1 MPIPQLSETTL
12 RRQATAKSFE
22 RGEDYYQSGA
32 VSRLQRRGN
41 TLHSEVE
48 GSEVEPYVVCLTFD
62 DSGVTDADC
71 NCAYSFEGWCKH
83 IVATALVCVHEPEL
97 IEERPPLES
106 LLERLDL
113 PQTRDLVQEL
123 VAEQPRL
130 METVDDYVQRLAEPT
145 PPQQPAAAPPR
156 RTLVDPAPYRRA
168 VQQILRGA
176 VRDWE
181 SGRDDDSISYELQAV
196 IAKAQDF
203 TAHGDAPNALVALEA
218 ITGACVDHWE
228 EVAEYGA
235 ESNDMVA
242 ALDQAWTEAIL
253 STEWAPKEKTALQQH
268 LTGWQEELG
277 GSFAMSLE
285 ALRQGW
291 DYPPLQRVL
300 QGHITE
306 SGAWDREAPD
316 YADDLARIRLK
327 ILDRQQRHQEYL
339 HLAEAESQ
347 SEPYLT
353 MLARLGRVEAAME
366 AAKTHLDS
374 LEAAFAL
381 ARALR
386 EKEAL
391 APALAIAQTGL
402 SLPGQPHRQYEL
414 AVWTSE
420 LAEGLGEGQAALAAR
435 VAAFKAQPAMGDY
448 QKALELAGAAA
459 SAVRAELLQVL
470 RQHQGW
476 NSNPAKVDIFLQ
488 EGLLDEAI
496 AAVKDLGY
504 YQADLVKRVMAAA
517 LNQRP
522 DWVIENAV
530 HRAEE
535 IMDAARANAY
545 HHAVEWLQQARAAYL
560 ASGQPAA
567 WQAYRTRLMQLH
579 ARKYKLVGMLK
590 QRDLA

>member
-1 MPIPQLSETTL
+1 MSIPHLSETTL
-12 RRQATAKSFE
+12 RRQATAQSFQ
-22 RGEDYYQSGA
+22 RGESYYQAGA
-32 VSRLQRRGN
+32 VGHLQQRGN
-41 TLHSEVE
+41 TLQAEVE
-48 GSEVEPYVVCLTFD
+48 GSEVEPYTVCLTFD
-62 DSGVTDADC
+62 DSGLTSADC
-71 NCAYSFEGWCKH
+71 SCDYSFEGWCKH
-83 IVATALVCVHEPEL
+83 IVATALACLRQPEL
-97 IEERPPLES
+97 IEERPTLEA

-123 VAEQPRL
+123 IAEQPRL
-130 METVDDYVQRLAEPT
+130 MEIVDDCVRRLAEPT
-145 PPQQPAAAPPR
+145 PSPQPAAPQR
-156 RTLVDPAPYRRA
+156 RTQVDPASYRRA

-181 SGRDDDSISYELQAV
+181 SGRDDDSIQYDLQAL

-203 TAHGDAPNALVALEA
+203 TEHGDSPNALVALEA
-218 ITGACVDHWE
+218 ITRACVDHWD

-235 ESNDMVA
+235 ESNDVVA

-253 STEWAPKEKTALQQH
+253 STDLAPKEKAALRQH
-268 LTGWQEELG
+268 LTSWQEELG

-306 SGAWDREAPD
+306 LGAWDREAPD

-347 SEPYLT
+347 SEQYLT
-353 MLARLGRVEAAME
+353 MLARLDRVEDAMKAAE
-366 AAKTHLDS
+366 THLVS
-374 LEAAFAL
+374 LETAFAL

-386 EKEAL
+386 EQGAL
-391 APALAIAQTGL
+391 TQALAIAQTGL
-402 SLPGQPHRQYEL
+402 NLSGPSHRQYEL
-414 AVWTSE
+414 AVWASE
-420 LAEGLGEGQAALAAR
+420 LAEGLGDGQAALAAR
-435 VAAFKAQPAMGDY
+435 IAAFKAQPSLGDY
-448 QKALELAGAAA
+448 QKALDLAGADGATMR
-459 SAVRAELLQVL
+459 VELLQIL

-476 NSNPAKVDIFLQ
+476 DSHPAKVDIFLQ
-488 EGLLDEAI
+488 EGLLDDAI

-517 LNQRP
+517 LNERP
-522 DWVIENAV
+522 DWVIENAAR
-530 HRAEE
+530 RAEE
-535 IMDAARANAY
+535 IMDAARSNAY

-560 ASGQPAA
+560 AAGRQVA
-567 WQAYRTRLMQLH
+567 WQAYRNRLIELH

>member
-1 MPIPQLSETTL
+1 
-12 RRQATAKSFE
+12 
-22 RGEDYYQSGA
+22 
-32 VSRLQRRGN
+32 
-41 TLHSEVE
+41 
-48 GSEVEPYVVCLTFD
+48 
-62 DSGVTDADC
+62 
-71 NCAYSFEGWCKH
+71 
-83 IVATALVCVHEPEL
+83 
-97 IEERPPLES
+97 
-106 LLERLDL
+106 
-113 PQTRDLVQEL
+113 
-123 VAEQPRL
+123 
-130 METVDDYVQRLAEPT
+130 
-145 PPQQPAAAPPR
+145 
-156 RTLVDPAPYRRA
+156 

-181 SGRDDDSISYELQAV
+181 SGQDDNLISYELQAL

-203 TAHGDAPNALVALEA
+203 TEHGDGPNALVALEA
-218 ITGACVDHWE
+218 ITHACVDHWE

-235 ESNDMVA
+235 ESNDVVA
-242 ALDQAWTEAIL
+242 DLNQAWTEAIL
-253 STEWAPKEKTALQQH
+253 STDLAPKEKAAFQQH
-268 LTGWQEELG
+268 LTGWQDELG

-291 DYPPLQRVL
+291 DYPPLQRVF

-306 SGAWDREAPD
+306 SGAWDGEAPD

-327 ILDRQQRHQEYL
+327 ILDRQQRYQEYL

-386 EKEAL
+386 EQGVGAQ
-391 APALAIAQTGL
+391 ALAIAQSGFN
-402 SLPGQPHRQYEL
+402 LPGQPHRHYEL
-414 AVWTSE
+414 AVWTSD

-435 VAAFKAQPAMGDY
+435 IAAFKAQPVLGDY

-459 SAVRAELLQVL
+459 STVRTELLQLL
-470 RQHQGW
+470 RQYQGW
-476 NSNPAKVDIFLQ
+476 DSNPAKVDIFLQ
-488 EGLLDEAI
+488 EGLLDDAI

-504 YQADLVKRVMAAA
+504 YQADLVKQVMAAV

-522 DWVIENAV
+522 DWVIENASR
-530 HRAEE
+530 RAEA
-535 IMDAARANAY
+535 IMNASKANAY

-560 ASGQPAA
+560 ASGRQAA
-567 WQAYRTRLMQLH
+567 WHAYRTRLMEQH
-579 ARKYKLVGMLK
+579 GRKYKLVGMLK

>member
-1 MPIPQLSETTL
+1 MSIPHLSETTL
-12 RRQATAKSFE
+12 RRQATAQSFQ
-22 RGEDYYQSGA
+22 RGEAYFQSGA
-32 VSRLQRRGN
+32 VGHLQQRGN
-41 TLHSEVE
+41 TLQAEVE
-48 GSEVEPYVVCLTFD
+48 GSEVEPYTVCLTFD

-71 NCAYSFEGWCKH
+71 SCPYDFGGWCKH
-83 IVATALVCVHEPEL
+83 IVATALACLREPES
-97 IEERPPLES
+97 IEERPTLES

-113 PQTRDLVQEL
+113 PQARDLVQEL
-123 VAEQPRL
+123 IAEQPRL
-130 METVDDYVQRLAEPT
+130 MEIVDDYVQRLAEPT
-145 PPQQPAAAPPR
+145 PSQQPATPTR
-156 RTLVDPAPYRRA
+156 RSQVDPASYRRA

-181 SGRDDDSISYELQAV
+181 SGQDDDSISYELQAL

-203 TAHGDAPNALVALEA
+203 TEHGDGPNALVALEA
-218 ITGACVDHWE
+218 ITGACADHWD

-235 ESNDMVA
+235 DSDEVVA
-242 ALDQAWTEAIL
+242 DLNQAWTEAIL
-253 STEWAPKEKTALQQH
+253 STDLAPKEKAALQQH
-268 LTGWQEELG
+268 LTDWQDELG

-291 DYPPLQRVL
+291 DYPPLQRVF

-306 SGAWDREAPD
+306 SGAWDGEAPD

-327 ILDRQQRHQEYL
+327 ILDRQQRYQEYL

-347 SEPYLT
+347 SEQYLT

-366 AAKTHLDS
+366 AAKTHLNS

-386 EKEAL
+386 EQGAG
-391 APALAIAQTGL
+391 AQALAIAQTGL
-402 SLPGQPHRQYEL
+402 NLPGQPHRHYEL
-414 AVWTSE
+414 AVWTSD

-435 VAAFKAQPAMGDY
+435 IAAFKAQPVLGDY

-459 SAVRAELLQVL
+459 STVRTELLQLL
-470 RQHQGW
+470 RQYQGW
-476 NSNPAKVDIFLQ
+476 DSNPAKVDIFLQ
-488 EGLLDEAI
+488 EGLLDDAI

-504 YQADLVKRVMAAA
+504 YQADLVKQVMAAV

-522 DWVIENAV
+522 DWVIENASR
-530 HRAEE
+530 RAEA
-535 IMDAARANAY
+535 IMNASKANAY

-560 ASGQPAA
+560 ASGRQAA
-567 WQAYRTRLMQLH
+567 WHAYRTRLMEQH

>member
-1 MPIPQLSETTL
+1 MSIPRLSETTL
-12 RRQATAKSFE
+12 RRQATPQSFE

-32 VSRLQRRGN
+32 VGRLQQRGN
-41 TLHSEVE
+41 TLQAEVE

-71 NCAYSFEGWCKH
+71 SCPYDYGGWCKH
-83 IVATALVCVHEPEL
+83 IVATALTCLREPES
-97 IEERPPLES
+97 IEERPTLEA

-123 VAEQPRL
+123 IAQQPRL
-130 METVDDYVQRLAEPT
+130 METVDDYVQQLAEPT
-145 PPQQPAAAPPR
+145 PSQQPATPAR
-156 RTLVDPAPYRRA
+156 RSPVDPASYRRA

-181 SGRDDDSISYELQAV
+181 SGRDDDSIQYDLQAL
-196 IAKAQDF
+196 IDKAQDF
-203 TAHGDAPNALVALEA
+203 TEHGDGPNALVALEA
-218 ITGACVDHWE
+218 ITGACADHWD

-235 ESNDMVA
+235 DSDEVVA
-242 ALDQAWTEAIL
+242 DLNQAWTEAIL
-253 STEWAPKEKTALQQH
+253 STDLASKEKVALQQH
-268 LTGWQEELG
+268 LTDWQDELG

-306 SGAWDREAPD
+306 SGAWDAEAPD

-347 SEPYLT
+347 SEQYLT
-353 MLARLGRVEAAME
+353 MLARLGRVEDAME

-391 APALAIAQTGL
+391 APALAIAQNGL
-402 SLPGQPHRQYEL
+402 NLAGQPHQQYEL
-414 AVWTSE
+414 AVWASE
-420 LAEGLGEGQAALAAR
+420 LAAELGDSQAALAAR
-435 VAAFKAQPAMGDY
+435 IAAFKAQPAMGDY
-448 QKALELAGAAA
+448 QQALELAGAAA

-476 NSNPAKVDIFLQ
+476 DSNPAKVDIFLQ
-488 EGLLDEAI
+488 EGLLDDAI

-504 YQADLVKRVMAAA
+504 YQADLVKQVMAAV

-535 IMDAARANAY
+535 IMNAARANAY

-560 ASGQPAA
+560 ASGRQTA
-567 WQAYRTRLMQLH
+567 WQAYRNRLLERH

>member
-1 MPIPQLSETTL
+1 MSIPRLSETTL
-12 RRQATAKSFE
+12 RRQATTQSFE

-32 VSRLQRRGN
+32 VGRLQQRGN
-41 TLHSEVE
+41 TLQAEVE
-48 GSEVEPYVVCLTFD
+48 GSEVEPYTVCLTFG

-71 NCAYSFEGWCKH
+71 SCSYDYGGWCKH
-83 IVATALVCVHEPEL
+83 IVATALACLREPES
-97 IEERPPLES
+97 IEERPTLEA
-106 LLERLDL
+106 LLEHLDL

-123 VAEQPRL
+123 IAEQPRL
-130 METVDDYVQRLAEPT
+130 MEIVDDYVQRLAKPT
-145 PPQQPAAAPPR
+145 PSPQPAAPQR
-156 RTLVDPAPYRRA
+156 RTQVDPASYRRA

-181 SGRDDDSISYELQAV
+181 SGQDDNSIQYDLQAL
-196 IAKAQDF
+196 IDKAQDF
-203 TAHGDAPNALVALEA
+203 TEHGDGPNALVALEA
-218 ITGACVDHWE
+218 ITRACVDYWD

-235 ESNDMVA
+235 ESNDVVA

-253 STEWAPKEKTALQQH
+253 STEWAAKEKTALQQR
-268 LTGWQEELG
+268 LTDWQDELG

-291 DYPPLQRVL
+291 DDPPLQRVL

-306 SGAWDREAPD
+306 LGAWDREAPD

-353 MLARLGRVEAAME
+353 MLARLGRVEDAMKAAE
-366 AAKTHLDS
+366 IHLDS
-374 LEAAFAL
+374 LETAFAL

-402 SLPGQPHRQYEL
+402 GLPGQPHRQYEL
-414 AVWTSE
+414 AMWTSE
-420 LAEGLGEGQAALAAR
+420 LAEGLGDSQKALAAR
-435 VAAFKAQPAMGDY
+435 IAAFKGQPSLGDY
-448 QKALELAGAAA
+448 QKVLELAGATGPT
-459 SAVRAELLQVL
+459 VRTELLQLL
-470 RQHQGW
+470 RHHQGW
-476 NSNPAKVDIFLQ
+476 DSASAKVDIFLQ
-488 EGLLDEAI
+488 EELLDDAI

-504 YQADLVKRVMAAA
+504 YQADLVKRVMAAT
-517 LNQRP
+517 LNDRP
-522 DWVIENAV
+522 DWVRENATR
-530 HRAEE
+530 RAEE
-535 IMDAARANAY
+535 IMDAGRANAY

-560 ASGQPAA
+560 TSGQQTA
-567 WQAYRTRLMQLH
+567 WQAYRTRLMQVH
-579 ARKYKLVGMLK
+579 ARKYKLMGMLK
-590 QRDLA
+590 QRDMA

>member
-1 MPIPQLSETTL
+1 MPIPHLSETTV
-12 RRQATAKSFE
+12 RRQATAQSFA

-32 VSRLQRRGN
+32 VGRLQQRGN
-41 TLHSEVE
+41 TLQAEVE
-48 GSEVEPYVVCLTFD
+48 GSEVEPYAVCLTFD

-71 NCAYSFEGWCKH
+71 SCPYDYGGWCKH
-83 IVATALVCVHEPEL
+83 IVATALACLREPES
-97 IEERPPLES
+97 IEERPTLET

-123 VAEQPRL
+123 IAEQPRL
-130 METVDDYVQRLAEPT
+130 MEIVDDCVQRLAEPT
-145 PPQQPAAAPPR
+145 PSQQPATPAR
-156 RTLVDPAPYRRA
+156 RSSVDPASYRRA

-181 SGRDDDSISYELQAV
+181 SGRDDDSIQYDLQAL

-203 TAHGDAPNALVALEA
+203 TEHGDGSNALVALEA
-218 ITGACVDHWE
+218 ITGACADHWD

-235 ESNDMVA
+235 DSDEVVA
-242 ALDQAWTEAIL
+242 DLNQAWTEAIL
-253 STEWAPKEKTALQQH
+253 STDLAPKEKMALQQH
-268 LTGWQEELG
+268 LTDWQDELG

-291 DYPPLQRVL
+291 DYPPLRRVL
-300 QGHITE
+300 RGHITE
-306 SGAWDREAPD
+306 SGAWDAEAPD
-316 YADDLARIRLK
+316 YADDLAQIRLK
-327 ILDRQQRHQEYL
+327 ILDRQQRHREYL

-347 SEPYLT
+347 SQQYLT
-353 MLARLGRVEAAME
+353 MLARLGRVGDAME

-374 LEAAFAL
+374 LETAFAL

-386 EKEAL
+386 EKGAQ
-391 APALAIAQTGL
+391 APALAIAQAGL
-402 SLPGQPHRQYEL
+402 NLPGQPHRQYEL

-420 LAEGLGEGQAALAAR
+420 LAEGLGDSQKALAAR
-435 VAAFKAQPAMGDY
+435 IAAFKAQPAMGDY
-448 QKALELAGAAA
+448 QKALELAGTAAP
-459 SAVRAELLQVL
+459 AVRAELLQVL

-476 NSNPAKVDIFLQ
+476 DSNPAKVDIFLQ
-488 EGLLDEAI
+488 EGLLDDAI

-504 YQADLVKRVMAAA
+504 YQADLVKQVMAAV

-535 IMDAARANAY
+535 IMNAARANAY

-560 ASGQPAA
+560 ASGQQAA

>member
-1 MPIPQLSETTL
+1 MSIPPFSETTL
-12 RRQATAKSFE
+12 RRQATAQSFE

-32 VSRLQRRGN
+32 VGHLQQRGN
-41 TLHSEVE
+41 VLQAEVE
-48 GSEVEPYVVCLTFD
+48 GSEAEPYTVCLTFD
-62 DSGVTDADC
+62 DEGLTSADC
-71 NCAYSFEGWCKH
+71 SCPYSFEGWCKH
-83 IVATALVCVHEPEL
+83 IVATALACLREPES
-97 IEERPPLES
+97 IEERPTLEA

-113 PQTRDLVQEL
+113 PQTRGLVREL

-130 METVDDYVQRLAEPT
+130 MELVDDYVRRLAEPT
-145 PPQQPAAAPPR
+145 PSQHPVTPPR
-156 RTLVDPAPYRRA
+156 RTPVDPAPCRRA
-168 VQQILRGA
+168 VRQILRGA

-181 SGRDDDSISYELQAV
+181 SGRDDDSIQYDLQAL
-196 IAKAQDF
+196 IDKAQDF
-203 TAHGDAPNALVALEA
+203 TAHDDAPNALVALEA
-218 ITGACVDHWE
+218 ITRACADHWE

-235 ESNDMVA
+235 DSDEVVA
-242 ALDQAWTEAIL
+242 DLDQAWTEAIL
-253 STEWAPKEKTALQQH
+253 STDLAPAEKTALQQH
-268 LTGWQEELG
+268 LSDWQEELG

-291 DYPPLQRVL
+291 DCPPLQRVL
-300 QGHITE
+300 QGHITD

-316 YADDLARIRLK
+316 YADDLARIRLN
-327 ILDRQQRHQEYL
+327 ILDRQQRYQEYL

-347 SEPYLT
+347 TEPYLT

-366 AAKTHLDS
+366 AAKTQLDS
-374 LEAAFAL
+374 LETAFAL

-386 EKEAL
+386 EKGAR
-391 APALAIAQTGL
+391 AQALAIAQTGL
-402 SLPGQPHRQYEL
+402 NLSGQLHRQYEL

-420 LAEGLGEGQAALAAR
+420 LAEGLGDSRAALAAR
-435 VAAFKAQPAMGDY
+435 IAAFKAQPAVGDY
-448 QKALELAGAAA
+448 QQALVLAGAAA
-459 SAVRAELLQVL
+459 PAVRTELLQVL

-476 NSNPAKVDIFLQ
+476 DSHPAKVDIFLQ
-488 EGLLDEAI
+488 EGLLDDAI
-496 AAVKDLGY
+496 AAVRDLGF

-530 HRAEE
+530 HRAEA
-535 IMDAARANAY
+535 IMNASKANAY

-560 ASGQPAA
+560 ASGRQAA
-567 WQAYRTRLMQLH
+567 WQAYRTRLMALH

>member
-1 MPIPQLSETTL
+1 MSIPQLSETTL
-12 RRQATAKSFE
+12 RRQATAQSFQ
-22 RGEDYYQSGA
+22 RGEAYYQAGA
-32 VSRLQRRGN
+32 VGHLQQRGN
-41 TLHSEVE
+41 TLQAEVE
-48 GSEVEPYVVCLTFD
+48 GSEVEPYTVCLTFD
-62 DSGVTDADC
+62 EGGVTSADC
-71 NCAYSFEGWCKH
+71 SCAYSFEGWCKH
-83 IVATALVCVHEPEL
+83 IVATALVCVHQPEL
-97 IEERPPLES
+97 IEERPPLKS

-113 PQTRDLVQEL
+113 AQTRDLVQEL

-130 METVDDYVQRLAEPT
+130 METVDDYVQRLAEPI

-218 ITGACVDHWE
+218 ITRACVDHWE

-235 ESNDMVA
+235 ESNDVVA

-268 LTGWQEELG
+268 LTGWQEDLG

-306 SGAWDREAPD
+306 LGAWDAEAPD
-316 YADDLARIRLK
+316 YADDLARIRLN
-327 ILDRQQRHQEYL
+327 ILDRQERYPEYL

-353 MLARLGRVEAAME
+353 MLARLGRVEDAMKAAE
-366 AAKTHLDS
+366 IHLDS
-374 LEAAFAL
+374 LETAFAL

-386 EKEAL
+386 EQGAL
-391 APALAIAQTGL
+391 AQALAIAQTGWNL
-402 SLPGQPHRQYEL
+402 SGPPHRQYEL
-414 AVWTSE
+414 AVWASD
-420 LAEGLGEGQAALAAR
+420 LAEGLGDGQAALAAR
-435 VAAFKAQPAMGDY
+435 IAAFKARPSLADH
-448 QKALELAGAAA
+448 QKALDLAGADGATMR
-459 SAVRAELLQVL
+459 VELLQIL

-476 NSNPAKVDIFLQ
+476 DSDSAKVDIFLQ
-488 EGLLDEAI
+488 EGLLDDAI
-496 AAVKDLGY
+496 VAVKDLGY

-522 DWVIENAV
+522 DWVIENAAR
-530 HRAEE
+530 RAEE

-560 ASGQPAA
+560 ASGQQAA

-579 ARKYKLVGMLK
+579 ARKYKLMGMLK
-590 QRDLA
+590 QRDMA

>member
-1 MPIPQLSETTL
+1 MSIPQLSETTL
-12 RRQATAKSFE
+12 RRQATPQSFE

-32 VSRLQRRGN
+32 VGRLQQRGN
-41 TLHSEVE
+41 TLQAEVE

-62 DSGVTDADC
+62 DSGVTSADC
-71 NCAYSFEGWCKH
+71 SCPYDFGGWCKH
-83 IVATALVCVHEPEL
+83 IVATALACLREPES

-113 PQTRDLVQEL
+113 PQTRDLVREL
-123 VAEQPRL
+123 IAEQPRL
-130 METVDDYVQRLAEPT
+130 IEIVDDYVQRLAEPT
-145 PPQQPAAAPPR
+145 PSQQPAAPTR
-156 RTLVDPAPYRRA
+156 RSPVDPASYRRA
-168 VQQILRGA
+168 VQQILRNT

-181 SGRDDDSISYELQAV
+181 SGRDDDSIQYDLQAL

-203 TAHGDAPNALVALEA
+203 TAHGEGSNALVALEA
-218 ITGACVDHWE
+218 ITGACADHWG

-235 ESNDMVA
+235 DSDEVVA
-242 ALDQAWTEAIL
+242 DLNQAWTEAIL
-253 STEWAPKEKTALQQH
+253 SADLAPKEKGALRQR
-268 LTGWQEELG
+268 LTDWQDELG

-291 DYPPLQRVL
+291 DYPPLQRVM

-306 SGAWDREAPD
+306 LGAWDAEAPD
-316 YADDLARIRLK
+316 YADDLARIRLN
-327 ILDRQQRHQEYL
+327 ILDRQERRQEYL
-339 HLAEAESQ
+339 YLAEAESQ
-347 SEPYLT
+347 SEQYLT
-353 MLARLGRVEAAME
+353 MLARLGRVEDAIK

-374 LEAAFAL
+374 LETAFAL

-402 SLPGQPHRQYEL
+402 SLSGQPHRQYEL

-420 LAEGLGEGQAALAAR
+420 LAEGLGDSQAALAAR
-435 VAAFKAQPAMGDY
+435 IAAFKAQPSLGDY
-448 QKALELAGAAA
+448 QKALELAGADGATMR
-459 SAVRAELLQVL
+459 VELLQLL

-476 NSNPAKVDIFLQ
+476 DSPSAKVDIFLQ
-488 EGLLDEAI
+488 EELLDDAI
-496 AAVKDLGY
+496 TAVKDLGY

-517 LNQRP
+517 LNERP
-522 DWVIENAV
+522 DWVRENATR
-530 HRAEE
+530 RAEE
-535 IMDAARANAY
+535 IIDAARSNAY

-560 ASGQPAA
+560 VSGQQAA

>member
-1 MPIPQLSETTL
+1 
-12 RRQATAKSFE
+12 
-22 RGEDYYQSGA
+22 
-32 VSRLQRRGN
+32 
-41 TLHSEVE
+41 
-48 GSEVEPYVVCLTFD
+48 
-62 DSGVTDADC
+62 
-71 NCAYSFEGWCKH
+71 
-83 IVATALVCVHEPEL
+83 
-97 IEERPPLES
+97 
-106 LLERLDL
+106 
-113 PQTRDLVQEL
+113 LVQDL

-130 METVDDYVQRLAEPT
+130 IEIVDDYVQQLAEPT
-145 PPQQPAAAPPR
+145 PSPQPAAPPR
-156 RTLVDPAPYRRA
+156 RTQVDPASYRRA

-181 SGRDDDSISYELQAV
+181 SGRDDDSIQYDLQAL
-196 IAKAQDF
+196 IDKAHDF
-203 TAHGDAPNALVALEA
+203 TEHGDGSNALVALEA
-218 ITGACVDHWE
+218 ITRACADHWE

-235 ESNDMVA
+235 DSDEVIAD
-242 ALDQAWTEAIL
+242 LDQAWTEAIL
-253 STEWAPKEKTALQQH
+253 SADLAPKEKAALQQH
-268 LTGWQEELG
+268 LTDWQDELG

-291 DYPPLQRVL
+291 DDPPLKRAL
-300 QGHITE
+300 QGQITE
-306 SGAWDREAPD
+306 SGAWDAEAPD
-316 YADDLARIRLK
+316 YADDLAQIRLK

-347 SEPYLT
+347 SQQYLT

-374 LEAAFAL
+374 LETAFAL

-386 EKEAL
+386 DKEAL
-391 APALAIAQTGL
+391 AEALAIARTGL

-420 LAEGLGEGQAALAAR
+420 LAEGLGDSQKALVAR
-435 VAAFKAQPAMGDY
+435 VAAFKAQPSLNDY
-448 QKALELAGAAA
+448 QKALKLAGADE
-459 SAVRAELLQVL
+459 STVRAELLQVL

-476 NSNPAKVDIFLQ
+476 DSNSAKVDIFLQ
-488 EGLLDEAI
+488 EGLFDDAI

-504 YQADLVKRVMAAA
+504 YQADLVKQVMAAV
-517 LNQRP
+517 LNERP
-522 DWVIENAV
+522 DWVIDHAV

-535 IMDAARANAY
+535 IMNAARANAY

-560 ASGQPAA
+560 ASGRQAA

-579 ARKYKLVGMLK
+579 TRKYKLVGMLK

>member
-1 MPIPQLSETTL
+1 MSIPQLSETTL
-12 RRQATAKSFE
+12 RRQATAPSFE
-22 RGEDYYQSGA
+22 RGESYYQCGA
-32 VSRLQRRGN
+32 VGHLQQRGN
-41 TLHSEVE
+41 TLQAEVE
-48 GSEVEPYVVCLTFD
+48 GSEVEPYTVCLTFD
-62 DSGVTDADC
+62 DSGLTAADC
-71 NCAYSFEGWCKH
+71 SCPYSFEGWCKH
-83 IVATALVCVHEPEL
+83 IVATALACLRQPES
-97 IEERPPLES
+97 IEERPTLEA

-113 PQTRDLVQEL
+113 PQTRGLVREL

-130 METVDDYVQRLAEPT
+130 METVDDYVQQLVEPT
-145 PPQQPAAAPPR
+145 SSQQPATPTR
-156 RTLVDPAPYRRA
+156 RSPVDPASYRRA

-181 SGRDDDSISYELQAV
+181 SGRDDDSIQYDLQAL
-196 IAKAQDF
+196 IDKAQDF
-203 TAHGDAPNALVALEA
+203 TEHGDGPNALVALEA
-218 ITGACVDHWE
+218 ITGACADHWD

-235 ESNDMVA
+235 ESDDVVA
-242 ALDQAWTEAIL
+242 DLNQAWTEAIL
-253 STEWAPKEKTALQQH
+253 STDLAPKEKAMLQQH

-300 QGHITE
+300 QGHMTE
-306 SGAWDREAPD
+306 LGAWDREAPD
-316 YADDLARIRLK
+316 FAGDLARIRLN
-327 ILDRQQRHQEYL
+327 ILDRQQRYPEYL

-347 SEPYLT
+347 SEQYLT
-353 MLARLGRVEAAME
+353 MLARLGRVEAAVE

-374 LEAAFAL
+374 LETAFAL
-381 ARALR
+381 ARILR

-402 SLPGQPHRQYEL
+402 NLPGQPHRQYEL

-420 LAEGLGEGQAALAAR
+420 LAEGLGDGQAALAAR
-435 VAAFKAQPAMGDY
+435 SAAFKAQPSLGDY
-448 QKALELAGAAA
+448 QKALELAGADGATM
-459 SAVRAELLQVL
+459 RMELLQLL

-476 NSNPAKVDIFLQ
+476 DSHPAKVDIFLQ
-488 EGLLDEAI
+488 EGLLDDAI

-504 YQADLVKRVMAAA
+504 YQAELVKRVMAAA

-535 IMDAARANAY
+535 IMDAAKANAY
-545 HHAVEWLQQARAAYL
+545 YHAVEWLQQARAAYL
-560 ASGQPAA
+560 ASGQPVA
-567 WQAYRTRLMQLH
+567 WQAYRTQLMELH
-579 ARKYKLVGMLK
+579 ARKYKLMGMLK